1 MRVSTPRLTLEQP
14 IRWLRDAEHPRLT
27 GALSLDAGKTTFSGG
42 SYLPASTLKFA
53 LDGRD
58 PTRFQF
64 TGALHAEAIGPVRLT
79 GRWDGERL
87 RGQAWW
93 PKQSLTVF
101 QPLVPPDW
109 KMNLREGSLY
119 AQVAFSAAA
128 GQGFEAGGHG
138 VLKGGSAWMPD
149 NQINGVDFV
158 LPFRFSDGTG
168 SWAPPPGLPAHWR
181 NRQPGH
187 RAQSDGG
194 PAGHLAVERGQSAAA
209 QRRQRRSV
217 RRQADAAA
225 AAYAAARP
233 GADPSAAYLQQRT
246 DQRRQG
252 ETVRH
257 VRRGER
263 RAAAVAGE

>member
-1 MRVSTPRLTLEQP
+1 MR
-14 IRWLRDAEHPRLT
+14 
-27 GALSLDAGKTTFSGG
+27 LS
-42 SYLPASTLKFA
+42 
-53 LDGRD
+53 
-58 PTRFQF
+58 
-64 TGALHAEAIGPVRLT
+64 

-158 LPFRFSDGTG
+158 LPFRFSDGHWQLGTRRPVSLRIGEIVNQVTARNLTADLQGTWPWSEANPLQLSDVSVDLLGGKLTLLQLRMPQRDPALIRLQHISSSELTSAVKVKQFAMSGAVSGALPLLSLIHISLGYG
-168 SWAPPPGLPAHWR
+168 SNASRRMPKPLRIRNIATPIFPVPITPAVLPYMVKPVR
-181 NRQPGH
+181 PSREK
-187 RAQSDGG
+187 
-194 PAGHLAVERGQSAAA
+194 LASR
-209 QRRQRRSV
+209 V
-217 RRQADAAA
+217 RW
-225 AAYAAARP
+225 
-233 GADPSAAYLQQRT
+233 
-246 DQRRQG
+246 
-252 ETVRH
+252 
-257 VRRGER
+257 
-263 RAAAVAGE
+263 

>member
-1 MRVSTPRLTLEQP
+1 M
-14 IRWLRDAEHPRLT
+14 T
-27 GALSLDAGKTTFSGG
+27 GALSLDAAKTTFSGG

-58 PTRFQF
+58 PTWFQF
-64 TGALHAEAIGPVRLT
+64 TGALHAEAIGPVRLS

-158 LPFRFSDGTG
+158 LPFRFSDG
-168 SWAPPPGLPAHWR
+168 HWQLGIR
-181 NRQPGH
+181 RPVSLRIGEIVNRSP
-187 RAQSDGG
+187 R
-194 PAGHLAVERGQSAAA
+194 VI
-209 QRRQRRSV
+209 
-217 RRQADAAA
+217 
-225 AAYAAARP
+225 
-233 GADPSAAYLQQRT
+233 
-246 DQRRQG
+246 
-252 ETVRH
+252 
-257 VRRGER
+257 
-263 RAAAVAGE
+263 